1 MKLKLEKKQVVSLSS
16 LQMESVNGG
25 GIKRSNR
32 RTGNCAY
39 SRKNPDVCTC
49 SGKVT
54 ANLVVGCVAAAKT
67 KIDGNVGVV
76 APSL

>member
-1 MKLKLEKKQVVSLSS
+1 MKLSLDKKQVVSLSS
-16 LQMESVNGG
+16 SQMESVNGG

-32 RTGNCAY
+32 RNGNCSY
-39 SRKNPDVCTC
+39 SRQHPEICTC
-49 SGKVT
+49 QGKVT

-67 KIDGNVGVV
+67 NIDGGVGAI